1 MPNWCYNNVTLTHDE
16 PAMIDRAISG
26 FQNDTL
32 ANEFVPLPESE
43 KDNWYDWCV
52 SNWGTKWD
60 FGGKEYD
67 REDDNTVKF
76 SFDTAWSPPVEFF
89 RQLEE
94 LGFTVRAMYYEPGM
108 AFCGIY
114 EDGFDDNYEL
124 GGMDSDE
131 VENTIPQELDEE
143 FAISEQMADWE
154 SEQEYDEEDQENLD
168 IDLDDGLSAINEGH
182 ENE

>member
-1 MPNWCYNNVTLTHDE
+1 MPNWCSNNVTIEADSDSELFRKLMNSVNDE
-16 PAMIDRAISG
+16 KEL
-26 FQNDTL
+26 FNQ
-32 ANEFVPLPESE
+32 FVPQP
-43 KDNWYDWCV
+43 KFDDDQGWYLWNIE
-52 SNWGTKWD
+52 NWGTKWD

-67 REDDNTVKF
+67 RTDSNTVKF

-94 LGFTVRAMYYEPGM
+94 LGFTVKAMYYEPGM

-114 EDGFDDNYEL
+114 EDEFDDYYEL

-131 VENTIPQELDEE
+131 VENTIPQELDEA

-154 SEQEYDEEDQENLD
+154 SEQEYDNDEE
-168 IDLDDGLSAINEGH
+168 S

>member
-1 MPNWCYNNVTLTHDE
+1 MPNWCYNNLTLTHDE

-32 ANEFVPLPESE
+32 ANEFVPQPESE

-94 LGFTVRAMYYEPGM
+94 LGFTVRAIYYEPGM
-108 AFCGIY
+108 AFCGSY
-114 EDGFDDNYEL
+114 QDGFEENYEF
-124 GGMDSDE
+124 GGLDSAGVAD
-131 VENTIPQELDEE
+131 TIPQELDEE
-143 FAISEQMADWE
+143 FCISENMAEWE
-154 SEQEYDEEDQENLD
+154 DEQEDEE
-168 IDLDDGLSAINEGH
+168 
-182 ENE
+182 